1 MKSKLIKELL
11 AAITSVKETQSDV
24 ILDLNDDNKESVY
37 DELLI
42 PLMNLTNSDT
52 VKQLH
57 DKLEFLI
64 NGDVDSE
71 DHAALSESLVNYV
84 LDDESDSNFSEE
96 VSNLVVNCMAV
107 LNKFNELTVD
117 VDDDKKED
125 ALAAIDTDL
134 VDLINIESEDNEDAT
149 DEESDATDED
159 ATDEESDKSEDI
171 VEDTKS
177 EAGEMPDE
185 EEMPEG
191 EGEEMPAEGEGEN
204 EMETEPEDE
213 AEEPTGVVLEI
224 VPTSEQVDETPWGEV
239 NKVELKNV
247 VMGALEQNEENK
259 KAVDEIFALVKSYD
273 KMGD

>member
-107 LNKFNELTVD
+107 LNKFNELTAD

-149 DEESDATDED
+149 DEESDE
-159 ATDEESDKSEDI
+159 SEDI

-191 EGEEMPAEGEGEN
+191 EGEEMPTEGEGEN

-259 KAVDEIFALVKSYD
+259 QAVDEIFALVKSYD